1 MKSCVPT
8 LCLTSLLAAACG
20 QATQTGAPAAGTAA
34 QPGSSS
40 VASVMTAGVA
50 APASVSAPPPATSAA
65 GNGAAVSTTPA
76 TPSTAVAAPSG
87 GAGGVTS
94 VAGSTA
100 TPPTAGSAG
109 AAVAASDPP
118 GTVTLT
124 TESFVLKAGQET
136 YKCQNFDNPFGNKD
150 TALQQMSTDM
160 SPGSHHLHVYHMTTS
175 SSRTLED
182 CTIQDFH
189 PLLFASGG
197 PHNSVTYPPG
207 MAAKLLGTAGIRIQ
221 VHYLNVSDKDLTVKA
236 VLKLTPGDYGSVKQW
251 VSELY
256 FNQLSLKVP
265 PGSGQTV
272 TTTCAIPKTFG
283 TIGLVYG
290 GTHMHKRG
298 VHFTAMTST
307 GVKLADVD
315 TWDEPPPITY
325 DPPVM
330 LNPGDSITW
339 TCTYDNTTTKTL
351 MFGESA
357 EDNEMCIYLAR
368 FFSDPDGSQ
377 LECQAM
383 GPTGTTST
391 RTY

>member
-1 MKSCVPT
+1 MKSSVFT
-8 LCLTSLLAAACG
+8 TCLASVLAAACG
-20 QATQTGAPAAGTAA
+20 QSVQSGAPAAGTAA
-34 QPGSSS
+34 PPSSS
-40 VASVMTAGVA
+40 AAASVNTAGASTPTPTTTAAGSGGAAQTPAATPGTAVVA
-50 APASVSAPPPATSAA
+50 A
-65 GNGAAVSTTPA
+65 
-76 TPSTAVAAPSG
+76 SG
-87 GAGGVTS
+87 GAGGATII
-94 VAGSTA
+94 AGSGA
-100 TPPTAGSAG
+100 GAAAPAGAGSAG
-109 AAVAASDPP
+109 ATVTAADPP
-118 GTVTLT
+118 GTVTVM
-124 TESFVLKAGQET
+124 TEPFLLKAGQET

-150 TALQQMSTDM
+150 TAVQQMSTDM

-189 PLLFASGG
+189 PLLFASGA
-197 PHNSVTYPPG
+197 PHNSATYPPG
-207 MAAKLLGTAGIRIQ
+207 MAAKLLGTSGVRIQ
-221 VHYLNVSDKDLTVKA
+221 VHYLNVSDKDLMVKA
-236 VLKLTPGDYGSVKQW
+236 VLKLTPTDIASVKQW
-251 VSELY
+251 VSSLY

-272 TTTCAIPKTFG
+272 STTCAIPKTFG
-283 TIGLVYG
+283 PIGLIG
-290 GTHMHKRG
+290 GGSHMHKRG

-307 GVKLADVD
+307 GVMLADVD

-325 DPPVM
+325 DPPIM
-330 LNPGDSITW
+330 LNPGDKITW

-351 MFGESA
+351 TFGESA